1 MDMMLSCLSAICSRG
16 VNFGDFV
23 ATGYFMALQ
32 SRVGRG
38 NETKTA
44 SLPCVYIADSATQTN
59 VNNTDLMI
67 CDIYYTTYMY
77 VQYV

>member
-1 MDMMLSCLSAICSRG
+1 MDMILSCLSAICSRG

-44 SLPCVYIADSATQTN
+44 RLPCVYIADSAT
-59 VNNTDLMI
+59 
-67 CDIYYTTYMY
+67 
-77 VQYV
+77 